1 MKEIFKIAVS
11 LENAMQYQLLKR
23 INLKKTLRILSWVQR
38 FTFNFKIKEQK
49 KKSKGTLTTKEI
61 DLHLTKMIRGNQSR
75 CKLDSAFNEIKEVLK
90 MKKNKQGLYEFF
102 KRIICGYPIFVPRK
116 SLLVEKMVEKAHY
129 QMLHW

>member
-61 DLHLTKMIRGNQSR
+61 DLHLTKMIQGNQSR

-90 MKKNKQGLYEFF
+90 MKKNKQGLY
-102 KRIICGYPIFVPRK
+102 
-116 SLLVEKMVEKAHY
+116 
-129 QMLHW
+129 